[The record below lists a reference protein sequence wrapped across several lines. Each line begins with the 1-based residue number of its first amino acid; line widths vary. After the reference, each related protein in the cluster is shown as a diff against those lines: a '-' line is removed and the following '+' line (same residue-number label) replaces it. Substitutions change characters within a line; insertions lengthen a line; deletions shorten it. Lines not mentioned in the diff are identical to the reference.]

1 MTILHFFIFFLS
13 LLYSIWSGLVV
24 DDRCLVQRL
33 EIGNLFYS
41 LQCFKCIG
49 TALMKRKLSGLS
61 MSLMLVSS
69 YILIWCSVYVS
80 ITVRLPCSV
89 SVDFLAC
96 CQHSF
101 SSSCTYFS
109 SFFFLASDIFFAV
122 HTLLWSV
129 KLTILM
135 FMPWTKIQVLVRQW
149 NQLSLPLFF
158 SPLLMTGCQ
167 TCWLAFSWW

>member
-41 LQCFKCIG
+41 MHRYRLNEEKAEWIIYVTDVGQQLHFDMVFSVCIH
-49 TALMKRKLSGLS
+49 
-61 MSLMLVSS
+61 
-69 YILIWCSVYVS
+69 Y
-80 ITVRLPCSV
+80 RLPCSV

-135 FMPWTKIQVLVRQW
+135 FMPCTMIKVLVRQW
-149 NQLSLPLFF
+149 NQISLPLFF

>member
-1 MTILHFFIFFLS
+1 MHRYRLNEEKAEWIIYVTDVGQQLHFDMVFS
-13 LLYSIWSGLVV
+13 V
-24 DDRCLVQRL
+24 
-33 EIGNLFYS
+33 
-41 LQCFKCIG
+41 CIH
-49 TALMKRKLSGLS
+49 
-61 MSLMLVSS
+61 
-69 YILIWCSVYVS
+69 Y
-80 ITVRLPCSV
+80 RLPCSV

-122 HTLLWSV
+122 HMLLWSV